1 MNKPIYL
8 HVFDR
13 ELRTFTQAQL
23 TDELVCNVVVTAS
36 LLSDIVYMSN
46 SNLMESSIDFPQAV
60 SLVYELE
67 RSFQAKIL
75 ATSDNPE
82 EFLEKRQRLYHAVQ
96 DRYPM
101 YFDEDLLKFPT
112 LPYVLTDSTTEFL
125 RSRMLEQTNEAIPVA
140 IKNKYDEFRNI
151 LTSRDENGVTVGIL
165 DKHLNFISPERRYAA
180 RLISESYTVRYMNVM
195 DGLLIKHLPGLFHF
209 DYLSD
214 SDLYFDCY
222 YPVLETAFLKVLKNE
237 QGHFKNDVVY
247 KLAALKSDEYF
258 RVFMV
263 ILRQTMNALRDLFVQ
278 RDNNSKGTQL
288 VLLQWRQVVLKYF
301 VQPFAQV
308 KELNPKFAL
317 EIMIRIKENVERD
330 YNIKADF
337 DFEKMHKMKTILY
350 VVATPTEL
358 KKVTDFYK
366 AKGVQL
372 SRISDQSHT
381 YWDLG
386 ILRGNHV
393 YLVKCEM
400 GAKKP
405 NASILTID
413 HAIQYLNPYYIIM
426 VGIAFALKE
435 EKLKIGDVMVATE
448 LLDYGSVK
456 QHKGDIIER
465 GLRVSADKTLLDRF
479 TNAIVDWD
487 GADIRFGLIITND
500 VLSDDK
506 AYVEELRK
514 RFPDAYGGEMEGC
527 GLLANYQTPWIMVKA
542 VCDYGY
548 EKDDDAQ
555 IDAALNAI
563 RYVDYVLNE
572 FDL

>member
-13 ELRTFTQAQL
+13 ELRNYTQAQL
-23 TDELVCNVVVTAS
+23 TDELVCDVVVTAS
-36 LLSDIVYMSN
+36 LLSDVVYMPN

-67 RSFQAKIL
+67 RSFQATIL

-101 YFDEDLLKFPT
+101 YFDDDLIRFPT

-125 RSRMLEQTNEAIPVA
+125 RSRMLERTNDVIPVV
-140 IKNKYDEFRNI
+140 IKNKYDGFRNI
-151 LTSRDENGVTVGIL
+151 LTSRDDNGVTVEIL

-180 RLISESYTVRYMNVM
+180 KLISESYTVRYINVM

-222 YPVLETAFLKVLKNE
+222 YPILETAFLKVLKNE
-237 QGHFKNDVVY
+237 RGFYSNDVVY
-247 KLAALKSDEYF
+247 KLAALKRDEYF
-258 RVFMV
+258 RVFIL
-263 ILRQTMNALRDLFVQ
+263 ILRQTINALHDLFIK
-278 RDNNSKGTQL
+278 RDNDSKGIQL
-288 VLLQWRQVVLKYF
+288 VLLQWRQVVFKYF

-308 KELNPKFAL
+308 KEVNPKHVL
-317 EIMIRIKENVERD
+317 EIMIKIKENVERD
-330 YNIKADF
+330 YKIKADM
-337 DFEKMHKMKTILY
+337 DFEKLYKMKNILY

-358 KKVTDFYK
+358 KRVTDFYK
-366 AKGVQL
+366 EKGVIL
-372 SRISDQSHT
+372 SRVSDKSHT

-386 ILRGNHV
+386 VIRNNHV
-393 YLVKCEM
+393 HLVKCEM

-413 HAIQYLNPYYIIM
+413 HAIEYLKPDYIIM

-435 EKLKIGDVMVATE
+435 DKLKLGDVLVATE
-448 LLDYGSVK
+448 LQDYGSVK
-456 QHKGDIIER
+456 QAKDNTIER
-465 GLRVSADKTLLDRF
+465 GLRVSANKTLLDRF
-479 TNAIVDWD
+479 TNAVVDWNGVD
-487 GADIRFGLIITND
+487 VRFGLVITND

-506 AYVEELRK
+506 TFVKDLRK

-527 GLLANYQTPWIMVKA
+527 GLLANYETPWIMVKA
-542 VCDYGY
+542 ICDYGY
-548 EKDDDAQ
+548 HKG
-555 IDAALNAI
+555 DAAQDSAASNAI